1 VASGESPSSFS
12 DLPRPVQVQIAGLGP
27 LLFGAV
33 CGFVLSESATG
44 WWALQVVAALGGL
57 AGGLDHDGPRPGALR
72 GLVAGALFG
81 AGIVIAQ
88 AVSVHQPLAE
98 VPSPIGILVVITTV
112 LGTGLGAVGG
122 VAGRRTRRA
131 NARVRQPK

>member
-1 VASGESPSSFS
+1 VASGESPNSFS

-44 WWALQVVAALGGL
+44 WWVLQAVAALGGL
-57 AGGLDHDGPRPGALR
+57 AGGVEHDGPRPGALR

-81 AGIVIAQ
+81 AGIVVAHAISAE
-88 AVSVHQPLAE
+88 QPLAE
-98 VPSPIGILVVITTV
+98 VPSPIGILVIVTAV
-112 LGTGLGAVGG
+112 LGTLLGAIGG
-122 VAGRRTRRA
+122 LAGRRTRRA
-131 NARVRQPK
+131 T

>member
-1 VASGESPSSFS
+1 VASGESPNSFS

-44 WWALQVVAALGGL
+44 WWVLQALAALGGL

-81 AGIVIAQ
+81 AGIVLAHAI
-88 AVSVHQPLAE
+88 SGEQPLAQ
-98 VPSPIGILVVITTV
+98 VPSPIGSLVIVTAV
-112 LGTGLGAVGG
+112 LGTLLGAIGG
-122 VAGRRTRRA
+122 VAGRRTRR
-131 NARVRQPK
+131 VRA